1 MSCNVIFKKLWKT
14 SCQNNHKVFLA
25 TVEGPT
31 EYYRIV
37 ETKKMELPSYN
48 YVLCSEEA
56 EEYVFHLFIGYQFAI
71 SCWETLQ
78 LQPMS
83 SSDPFQIIE

>member
-1 MSCNVIFKKLWKT
+1 
-14 SCQNNHKVFLA
+14 
-25 TVEGPT
+25 
-31 EYYRIV
+31 
-37 ETKKMELPSYN
+37 MELPSYN
-48 YVLCSEEA
+48 CVLCSEEV